1 MPSGLLVVRGS
12 RSPYSLQGSL
22 PALLISIWHSFMA
35 ESAVS
40 WDWGVTQA
48 QRTASTETSLSGKVA
63 LHRLALDSHSRS
75 GTTEQSKSPAGN
87 PKGKL
92 AGDFLLSQILQ
103 TGYRFNGNGL
113 SRLKNGNCDVK
124 IGRKDKNRKVRLGEQ
139 KVDHKSNDFML
150 EIVGFFCL
158 RAGLIWF

>member
-92 AGDFLLSQILQ
+92 AGDFLFVGWPHSALTIILTTMRGGSIPRILTGEKLGQIYLWASD
-103 TGYRFNGNGL
+103 RF
-113 SRLKNGNCDVK
+113 
-124 IGRKDKNRKVRLGEQ
+124 
-139 KVDHKSNDFML
+139 
-150 EIVGFFCL
+150 FFTM
-158 RAGLIWF
+158 